1 MSNNIEVNYHTTGKS
16 TVTNKLGMRQ
26 MQERVYA
33 KRNSKYLLVHHL
45 KQNYPLL
52 IHDEIHQ

>member
-33 KRNSKYLLVHHL
+33 KRNSKYLLVKAPPASGL
-45 KQNYPLL
+45 SL
-52 IHDEIHQ
+52 IHI

>member
-1 MSNNIEVNYHTTGKS
+1 MSNNIEVNYHTTGES

-33 KRNSKYLLVHHL
+33 KRNSKYLLEFRFAYTL
-45 KQNYPLL
+45 SC
-52 IHDEIHQ
+52 I